1 MSFKTKNKSSA
12 AIKYYYLVNFNKNF
26 SNVLLSQTNIPS
38 RLPKIISKQDIINFL
53 NILNNPSHFL
63 LLLPSPKT
71 KTKNFIMSKA
81 FITFTGIEQNHK
93 RRKLL
98 NKTTFLTTSSNP
110 WSEFMDFICKI
121 YDFSKYKNIKVL
133 SDAGTWIVNGI
144 SNLKL
149 YPENEIMHCLCEFYV
164 KQKINR
170 ITKDKNQVR
179 LLIDYINNN
188 NKKKICLIN
197 SKYNERQR

>member
-26 SNVLLSQTNIPS
+26 SNVLLPQTKIPS
-38 RLPKIISKQDIINFL
+38 RFPKIISKQDFIKMDIINFL

-71 KTKNFIMSKA
+71 KTKNFIISKA

-93 RRKLL
+93 RKKLL

-110 WSEFMDFICKI
+110 
-121 YDFSKYKNIKVL
+121 
-133 SDAGTWIVNGI
+133 
-144 SNLKL
+144 
-149 YPENEIMHCLCEFYV
+149 
-164 KQKINR
+164 
-170 ITKDKNQVR
+170 
-179 LLIDYINNN
+179 
-188 NKKKICLIN
+188 
-197 SKYNERQR
+197 